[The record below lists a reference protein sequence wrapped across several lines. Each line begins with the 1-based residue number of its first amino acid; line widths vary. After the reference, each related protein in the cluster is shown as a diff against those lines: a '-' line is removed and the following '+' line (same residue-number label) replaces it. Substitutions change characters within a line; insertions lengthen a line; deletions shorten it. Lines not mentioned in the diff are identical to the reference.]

1 MIVQVM
7 IQQLWA
13 VGDKNWRMEQQA
25 DAIQGM
31 RLTCALAARKFWP
44 RPEERRI
51 EALGEAA

>member
-1 MIVQVM
+1 M
-7 IQQLWA
+7 QQLWA